1 MPSPRPHIRNRF
13 VLIGDIV
20 LIIVSVLGS
29 FALRL
34 DVEEL
39 PFYFP
44 AVVLMSAVALAI
56 KIPVYYFF
64 GLYRRLWIYASTG
77 ELRLITVAVTSASV
91 LVSGVMLLLISA
103 GRVLPG
109 MPRSALGIDWLLS
122 LVLIGGSRFALRI
135 LAEQSMVSRA
145 NGKGKRALIIGAGDA
160 GALVVRELQKTSQL
174 NLVPVGFLDDDSAK
188 QKHAIHGVTVIGAV
202 SDLASAIDLHRV
214 DEVIIAIPSAPGGLV
229 RMVNDVCRLK
239 GITSRTMPGMYELI
253 GGKVSV
259 NRLREVDIT
268 DLLRREPV
276 RVNDEAVGAALADKR
291 VLVTGAGGSIGREL
305 CRQIARRNP
314 FELVLLGHGENSI
327 FEILLELREDYP
339 NLLLSPVIADI
350 RNEERLSQVFQQHEP
365 HVVFHAAA
373 HKHVPLM
380 EVNIVEA
387 VTNNVIGTRNVT
399 QVALAHDVERFVLIS
414 TDKAVRPSSIYG
426 ATKRLA
432 EMIVLDASKQVDT
445 YTSIQADKANT
456 QYEVRSPA
464 LSRRAEP
471 VEAEV
476 EGTHNAFTVVRFG
489 NVLGSRGSIIPI
501 FKNQIANGGPVTI
514 THPDMYRFFMT
525 IPEAVYLVLQAA
537 SIETGGETFVLN
549 MGEPVR
555 ILDLA
560 EDLIRLSGL
569 EPHRDIEISYTG
581 IRAGEKLTEELWD
594 EGTPLVKT
602 LHPDIFQLDNDA
614 SLPSPNLIQAIDSLT
629 RLCHSAD
636 TDAIITLLD
645 ELIPGSSIRE
655 SPKAD
660 ITSII

>member
-1 MPSPRPHIRNRF
+1 MRPRQHVRNRF
-13 VLIGDIV
+13 VLLGDIA
-20 LIIVSVLGS
+20 LIIISVLGS

-34 DVEEL
+34 NVGEL

-44 AVVLMSAVALAI
+44 AAVLMCAVALAV
-56 KIPVYYFF
+56 KIPAYFFF

-77 ELRLITVAVTSASV
+77 ELRLIAAAVTTASV
-91 LVSGVMLLLISA
+91 LTSGVMLLLISA
-103 GRVLPG
+103 GMILPG

-122 LVLIGGSRFALRI
+122 LILIGGSRFALRI
-135 LAEQSMVSRA
+135 LAEQSGISRA
-145 NGKGKRALIIGAGDA
+145 SGKSKRALIIGAGDA

-174 NLVPVGFLDDDSAK
+174 NLIPVGFLDDDPAK
-188 QKHAIHGVTVIGAV
+188 QKHVIHGVTVIGKV
-202 SDLASAIDLHRV
+202 VDLATAIDQHGIE
-214 DEVIIAIPSAPGGLV
+214 EVIIAIPSAPGQLV

-239 GITSRTMPGMYELI
+239 GIPSRTMPGIYELI
-253 GGKVSV
+253 GGKVNVS
-259 NRLREVDIT
+259 RLREVDIT

-276 RVNDEAVGAALADKR
+276 RVNDEAVGAALAGR
-291 VLVTGAGGSIGREL
+291 RILVTGAGGSIGREL

-314 FELVLLGHGENSI
+314 AELVLLGHGENSI
-327 FEILLELREDYP
+327 FEILLELQNDYP
-339 NLLLSPVIADI
+339 DLMLHPVIADI
-350 RNEERLSQVFQQHEP
+350 RNGERLEQVFKEHQPQI
-365 HVVFHAAA
+365 VFHAAA

-380 EVNIVEA
+380 ELNVVEA
-387 VTNNVIGTRNVT
+387 VTNNVLGTQKVVQT
-399 QVALAHDVERFVLIS
+399 ALAHEVERFVLIS

-432 EMIVLDASKQVDT
+432 EMIVLNASR
-445 YTSIQADKANT
+445 ST
-456 QYEVRSPA
+456 QY
-464 LSRRAEP
+464 
-471 VEAEV
+471 
-476 EGTHNAFTVVRFG
+476 AFSVVRFG

-537 SIETGGETFVLN
+537 SMENSGETFVLN

-581 IRAGEKLTEELWD
+581 IRPGEKLTEELWD
-594 EGTPLVKT
+594 EGTPLVPT
-602 LHPDIFQLDNDA
+602 LHPDISRLDADA
-614 SLPSPNLIQAIDSLT
+614 SSLSLNLPQAIDSLS
-629 RLCHSAD
+629 RLSHSND
-636 TDAIITLLD
+636 TAAIIALLD
-645 ELIPGSSIRE
+645 ELIPNSSIRE
-655 SPKAD
+655 TPQPD